1 MNISPISDPEIRSTS
16 STSKNGAS
24 FDILYRMG
32 VAVWVFDIDN
42 ATIVHANTAACELW
56 NAKSEVD
63 LKERNLLDDMSTTV
77 SNRLRQYQTDFEKT
91 DAIFSEL
98 WTLYP
103 NGSPKSV
110 MVIYRG
116 YELEDGR
123 MGMICEVVGEAEGT
137 PENLRSA
144 EALLHTDVMI
154 MLFGQGGPGLYL
166 NPAARTAFQT
176 KLESLEEI
184 FVDQQ
189 EFSRLLTEVERSG
202 EQRTVTKLNTV
213 NGARWFDVSIKS
225 CADAATGKPALL
237 LTSIDV
243 SDLKEARDTA
253 RHLADRDQL
262 TNLHNR
268 SYLQNH
274 LAWLEDCGATKGLT
288 LVIFDV
294 DKFKSINDRH
304 GHDAGDTVLR
314 QVATRA
320 RAVLPPQNLLAR
332 FGGDEF
338 VIVIAE
344 PIDEASLANQ
354 LEMVRLAIAKPIQHE
369 QTRLNVSVSIG
380 VSRFNDDNDR
390 AADVMREADIA
401 LYASKQAGRDRI
413 TFFNVEMGDAVA
425 ARDRLELELN
435 AAVEREEFVLHYQP
449 RLDVTSGKI
458 VGAEGLVRWNHPR
471 DGILM
476 PNAFIS
482 VCEETGLIDELG
494 RLVLELGVKQA
505 IKWNREGRG
514 LNISLNV
521 SPRQFSDPTFVES
534 LMELAERKDFP
545 KGRVELEITESV
557 LIGDHQLIA
566 DKLRAITAMGY
577 QIAIDDFGT
586 GYSNLSYISRFPLT
600 CLKIDRSFIDQ
611 LPEAGPIVQLI
622 LTLGKQIGATVVS
635 EGVETQAQLDWLTA
649 HSCEEVQGFLITRA
663 LPTDQFE
670 TFIGGFSLPIQVA
683 ANTELA
689 PPEQGHSVA

>member
-1 MNISPISDPEIRSTS
+1 MTITPISNPRNRSVS
-16 STSKNGAS
+16 STGEAGAP
-24 FDILYRMG
+24 FNILYRMDA
-32 VAVWVFDIDN
+32 AVWVYDIDN
-42 ATIVHANTAACELW
+42 EKIVHANAAACDIW
-56 NAKSEVD
+56 NADDEGE
-63 LKERNLLDDMSTTV
+63 LLERNLTDDMSSTV
-77 SNRLRQYQTDFEKT
+77 RKRLRQYQTDFLT
-91 DAIFSEL
+91 SDAAFTEL

-103 NGSPKSV
+103 NGGPRSV

-116 YELEDGR
+116 YELLDGR
-123 MGMICEVVGEAEGT
+123 MGMICEVVGESKDT
-137 PENLRSA
+137 PDNLRSA

-154 MLFGQGGPGLYL
+154 MLFDQGGPALYL
-166 NPAARTAFQT
+166 NPAARNAFETPLLQ
-176 KLESLEEI
+176 LGGI
-184 FVDQQ
+184 FADDRDA
-189 EFSRLLTEVERSG
+189 ERLLKDVEKNG
-202 EQRTVTKLNTV
+202 EQRLVTKLQTISGV
-213 NGARWFDVSIKS
+213 RWFDVSVKS
-225 CADAATGKPALL
+225 CSDAVTGEPALL
-237 LTSIDV
+237 ITSIDV

-274 LAWLEDCGATKGLT
+274 LAWLEDCGATDGLT

-304 GHDAGDTVLR
+304 GHDAGDAVLR

-320 RAVLPPQNLLAR
+320 RGVLPPQNLLAR

-338 VIVIAE
+338 VIVLSE
-344 PIDEASLANQ
+344 TVDEATLARQ
-354 LEMVRLAIAKPIQHE
+354 IEKVRLAIAKPIQHE
-369 QTRLNVSVSIG
+369 QTRLNVTVSIG
-380 VSRFNDDNDR
+380 VSRFNDKSSR

-401 LYASKQAGRDRI
+401 LYASKQAGRDRV
-413 TFFNVEMGDAVA
+413 TYFNVEMGDAVA

-435 AAVEREEFVLHYQP
+435 IAVERKEFVLHYQP
-449 RLDVTSGKI
+449 RLNVTTGKI
-458 VGAEGLVRWNHPR
+458 VGAEALVRWNHPR

-494 RLVLELGVKQA
+494 RLVLEAGISQA
-505 IKWNREGRG
+505 IKWNQEGRG
-514 LNISLNV
+514 LNLSLNV
-521 SPRQFSDPTFVES
+521 SPRQFTDTSFIGT
-534 LMELAERKDFP
+534 LKALAERPDFP

-557 LIGDHQLIA
+557 LIGDHQMIA
-566 DKLRAITAMGY
+566 DKLRSITAMGY

-622 LTLGKQIGATVVS
+622 LTLGKQIDATVVS

-649 HSCEEVQGFLITRA
+649 HSCEEVQGFLITKA
-663 LPTDQFE
+663 LPVDQFE
-670 TFIGGFSLPIQVA
+670 TFIGGFFLPENDVA
-683 ANTELA
+683 IA
-689 PPEQGHSVA
+689 

>member
-1 MNISPISDPEIRSTS
+1 MNISPIPEPEKRSA
-16 STSKNGAS
+16 SKIPMVGAS
-24 FDILYRMG
+24 FDILYRMD
-32 VAVWVFDIDN
+32 VAVWVYDIDN
-42 ATIVHANTAACELW
+42 AQIVHANPAACKIWGAEVESELQ
-56 NAKSEVD
+56 SRD
-63 LKERNLLDDMSTTV
+63 LREDMSSTV
-77 SNRLRQYQTDFEKT
+77 GKRLRQYQSDFLASDST
-91 DAIFSEL
+91 FTEL

-103 NGSPKSV
+103 NGSPTSV

-116 YELEDGR
+116 YELLDGR
-123 MGMICEVVGEAEGT
+123 MGMICEVVGESEDT

-154 MLFGQGGPGLYL
+154 MLFGVSGPALYL
-166 NPAARTAFQT
+166 NPAARN
-176 KLESLEEI
+176 SLRAPISGLDDI
-184 FVDQQ
+184 FVDPQDL
-189 EFSRLLTEVERSG
+189 SRGLGEIERVG
-202 EQRTVTKLNTV
+202 EHRTVTKFHTV
-213 NGARWFDVSIKS
+213 NGVRWFDVSIKS
-225 CADAATGKPALL
+225 CSDAVTGQPALL

-274 LAWLEDCGATKGLT
+274 LAWLEDCGTAAGLT
-288 LVIFDV
+288 LIIFDI
-294 DKFKSINDRH
+294 DKFKTINDRH

-314 QVATRA
+314 QIATRA

-338 VIVIAE
+338 VVVVSERIGEAE
-344 PIDEASLANQ
+344 LANQ
-354 LEMVRLAIAKPIQHE
+354 IEKMRTAIAKPIQHE

-380 VSRFNDDNDR
+380 VSQFNDDYSR
-390 AADVMREADIA
+390 AAQVMREADIA
-401 LYASKQAGRDRI
+401 LYASKQAGRDRV
-413 TFFNVEMGDAVA
+413 TYFNAEMGDAVA
-425 ARDRLELELN
+425 ARDLLEVELN
-435 AAVEREEFVLHYQP
+435 SAVEREEFVLHYQP

-471 DGILM
+471 DGVLL
-476 PNAFIS
+476 PGAFIS
-482 VCEETGLIDELG
+482 VCEETGLIDDLG
-494 RLVLELGVKQA
+494 RLVLELGVTQA
-505 IKWNREGRG
+505 IKWNKEGRG

-521 SPRQFSDPTFVES
+521 SPRQFSDPTFLS
-534 LMELAERKDFP
+534 TLSELAKRAGFP

-635 EGVETQAQLDWLTA
+635 EGVETQDQLDWLTDHA
-649 HSCEEVQGFLITRA
+649 CEEVQGFLITKA
-663 LPTDQFE
+663 LPTDKFE
-670 TFIGGFSLPIQVA
+670 AFIGGFSLPKKPAV
-683 ANTELA
+683 
-689 PPEQGHSVA
+689 SC